1 MSAAP
6 ACRPGEPQHRT
17 LRGAVVAVRWKGGNR
32 YRDRA
37 AIRVAQRLALGLPK
51 PAVARAE
58 RTDEAAIDALLARDG
73 FAEAIAAW
81 QAILDESSPDF
92 MARLEKLCRIAL
104 HNALMEWDVG
114 AAFFARRELRQG
126 RDPARVLAERVRAR
140 AQRPPRPLPPLAP
153 VAPMG
158 PLPPPDPAY
167 DPLDALVR
175 RSEAALHRDVLAEQ
189 AVAITAAQAAGQG
202 TAAAARQA
210 LARKRAAATAS
221 RRLIP
226 LRHGLFVCAAT
237 GELVEPDPAA
247 AEDDAE
253 PRQTRGP

>member
-1 MSAAP
+1 M
-6 ACRPGEPQHRT
+6 
-17 LRGAVVAVRWKGGNR
+17 VAVRWKGGNR

-126 RDPARVLAERVRAR
+126 RDPARVLAERVRER
-140 AQRPPRPLPPLAP
+140 AKRAPRPLAPSAPVAPLAPLPPL
-153 VAPMG
+153 
-158 PLPPPDPAY
+158 DPAY

-189 AVAITAAQAAGQG
+189 AVAVTAQAAGPG

-221 RRLIP
+221 RITHRLCQGTGTLALLGDRP
-226 LRHGLFVCAAT
+226 LAGPRAV
-237 GELVEPDPAA
+237 
-247 AEDDAE
+247 AE
-253 PRQTRGP
+253 PRRTRAP